1 MQKVSRFIIEKI
13 PRTRTNTQIL
23 SYTMRISID
32 STNLAEF
39 VFLTI
44 IWPSHGQLW
53 VILEGTASL
62 IRC

>member
-23 SYTMRISID
+23 SYIMHISID

-39 VFLTI
+39 VFLLFGRPTVNFG
-44 IWPSHGQLW
+44 SFSRGQPH
-53 VILEGTASL
+53 
-62 IRC
+62 